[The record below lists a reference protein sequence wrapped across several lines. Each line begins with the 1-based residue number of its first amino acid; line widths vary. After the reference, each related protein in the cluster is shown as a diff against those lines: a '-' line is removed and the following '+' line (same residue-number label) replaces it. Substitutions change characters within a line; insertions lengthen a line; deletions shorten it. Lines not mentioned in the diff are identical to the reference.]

1 MDVKRG
7 QKFENFV
14 LHSLCPNQHYCFFN
28 YISFIFQDYSMDV
41 REGLHR
47 MLGSCTV
54 ASKTCLEMC
63 IDKILENLKRYPQ
76 VSLLKFF

>member
-1 MDVKRG
+1 
-7 QKFENFV
+7 
-14 LHSLCPNQHYCFFN
+14 
-28 YISFIFQDYSMDV
+28 MDV

-76 VSLLKFF
+76 VKYKYDTVQEIK

>member
-1 MDVKRG
+1 
-7 QKFENFV
+7 
-14 LHSLCPNQHYCFFN
+14 
-28 YISFIFQDYSMDV
+28 MDV

-76 VSLLKFF
+76 VSTIHFVQITTSYLQSINHLSLSSTVANGEGKPVE

>member
-1 MDVKRG
+1 
-7 QKFENFV
+7 
-14 LHSLCPNQHYCFFN
+14 
-28 YISFIFQDYSMDV
+28 MDV

-76 VSLLKFF
+76 VILAL